1 MENSFLSEF
10 KKRDYFNQ
18 CTNSNELE
26 QLMNKKKIRAYIG
39 FDCTASSLHVG
50 SLLQIMC
57 LRLLQ
62 KHGHQP
68 IVLLGG
74 GTTRIGDPSGKEET
88 RKILS
93 EKEIEKNIKNIEK
106 VFKIYLKTNDP
117 KTKPIFVNNY
127 KWLGKL
133 NYIKFLREIG
143 KHFTINKMLSFDSVK
158 LRLDREQSLS
168 YMEFNY
174 MILQAYDFF
183 ELNKNKNCLMQM
195 GGSDQWGN
203 IVNGVEL
210 IKRHSSKQ
218 VFGLTTPLITLS
230 SGSKMGKTE
239 KGAVWLDKKLLSSYD
254 YWQFWRNTDDR
265 DVLRFIKMFTDLTL
279 KKIEEIK
286 NKNINQ
292 LKIIL
297 ANECTKMLHG
307 NNEAKLAEETAK
319 KTFEENSTGSG
330 LPTIS
335 INQKKLSEK
344 INIIDLVVLS
354 KLENSKSEIR
364 RLIKGNGIKI
374 NNQVINDEKFSI
386 TKELFSENFIKLSI
400 GKKRHIKVK
409 LN

>member
-1 MENSFLSEF
+1 MNSPRLGVNIDHVATIRNARGEKYPSPLKAALLA
-10 KKRDYFNQ
+10 KKFGADSITIHLREDRRHINDQDLIFIKKNLKIPL
-18 CTNSNELE
+18 NLE
-26 QLMNKKKIRAYIG
+26 MAPTKEMLKISLKYKPNFVCIVPEKRKEITTEGGLNLKYNLILIKKI
-39 FDCTASSLHVG
+39 
-50 SLLQIMC
+50 
-57 LRLLQ
+57 
-62 KHGHQP
+62 
-68 IVLLGG
+68 
-74 GTTRIGDPSGKEET
+74 
-88 RKILS
+88 
-93 EKEIEKNIKNIEK
+93 
-106 VFKIYLKTNDP
+106 
-117 KTKPIFVNNY
+117 
-127 KWLGKL
+127 
-133 NYIKFLREIG
+133 
-143 KHFTINKMLSFDSVK
+143 
-158 LRLDREQSLS
+158 
-168 YMEFNY
+168 
-174 MILQAYDFF
+174 
-183 ELNKNKNCLMQM
+183 
-195 GGSDQWGN
+195 
-203 IVNGVEL
+203 
-210 IKRHSSKQ
+210 
-218 VFGLTTPLITLS
+218 
-230 SGSKMGKTE
+230 
-239 KGAVWLDKKLLSSYD
+239 
-254 YWQFWRNTDDR
+254 
-265 DVLRFIKMFTDLTL
+265 
-279 KKIEEIK
+279 IK